1 MTAPRLG
8 SAVLHL
14 SDGSVFVVSRRPTG
28 EIDVS
33 LRPGDPLNGATAAA
47 VLTGTDVMALRM
59 LLDRA

>member
-14 SDGSVFVVSRRPTG
+14 SDGSVFAISRRPTG

-33 LRPGDPLNGATAAA
+33 LRPGDPRGGATASA
-47 VLTGTDVMALRM
+47 VLTGQDTLALRL